1 MQISLVYILTL
12 LNTMQFVSAGNWPDE
27 ALTTGN
33 DFNSAR
39 MKEDNHAMKSLYAE
53 LKAQWYAINP
63 EDPGAKKFWDHY
75 HPKKRSSNYEKL
87 QFRAIM
93 PARTL

>member
-1 MQISLVYILTL
+1 
-12 LNTMQFVSAGNWPDE
+12 MQFVSAGNWPDE

-39 MKEDNHAMKSLYAE
+39 MKEDNQPMKRPYAE
-53 LKAQWYAINP
+53 LKAQWYAVNP

-75 HPKKRSSNYEKL
+75 HPKKRSSNYDKLRKWWNKDSHQKKRGSGEKWE
-87 QFRAIM
+87 
-93 PARTL
+93 